1 MSEEVYP
8 MSQCLME
15 KVKEKHRVRKIAWIP
30 TIRASVGYK
39 IKIKD
44 IEGVWTVLEKY
55 STAPSDE
62 VIANGVDY
70 RNHRKAT
77 DI

>member
-1 MSEEVYP
+1 MN
-8 MSQCLME
+8 
-15 KVKEKHRVRKIAWIP
+15 
-30 TIRASVGYK
+30 
-39 IKIKD
+39 
-44 IEGVWTVLEKY
+44 GVWTVLEKY